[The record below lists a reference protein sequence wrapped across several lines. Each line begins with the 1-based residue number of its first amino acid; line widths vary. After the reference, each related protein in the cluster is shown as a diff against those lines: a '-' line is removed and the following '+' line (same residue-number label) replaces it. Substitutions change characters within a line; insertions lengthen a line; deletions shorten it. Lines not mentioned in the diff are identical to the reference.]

1 VVSLTK
7 DSVGILPAGA
17 LGVSFFYHLTS
28 QLTQIDGGVYF
39 LERRNSSSSQF
50 LKTSG
55 NIAIA
60 TAETTKYFPTNQ
72 ILKPDLLSCYKLGF
86 LPEIVLICPNPDQ
99 LLSIISITVELLILI
114 SEQGE
119 LSQPELPFPYLVL
132 SSNGIYFQRFRQIFI
147 EKIEEA
153 TLFGRLPDLWPDI
166 MPRIV
171 SRFLRGVTI
180 QTGVREGN
188 KGDTIY
194 RPGPRG
200 RTQITGGDI
209 TSRERCYQVLAGKG
223 AWFEL
228 APDFSPTRIEFNKAL
243 INLSTNLLG
252 QLMSIDA
259 QGNFRALTIGEILAN
274 FHQTEIRELA
284 SHVFRVGQMVNVYQK
299 DENFEVILD
308 QLMETFHIHES
319 HIPSSL
325 QWVETKIRL
334 GTLEPEMTPTEAW
347 LIEPLIRYA
356 KASELEDTV
365 NYFESLKNQLI
376 EKLTLAKNRNC
387 QLSR

>member
-1 VVSLTK
+1 MVSLIK

-17 LGVSFFYHLTS
+17 LGVSFFYHLTN
-28 QLTQIDGGVYF
+28 QLTQVDDLVYF
-39 LERRNSSSSQF
+39 LERRNSGSSQF
-50 LKTSG
+50 LKTTG
-55 NIAIA
+55 EIAIA
-60 TAETTKYFPTNQ
+60 TSETIKYFPTAK
-72 ILKPDLLSCYKLGF
+72 ILKPDLLRCYQLGF

-99 LLSIISITVELLILI
+99 LLSIISTTVELLILV

-180 QTGVREGN
+180 QTGVREGS

-209 TSRERCYQVLAGKG
+209 ISREHCCEILVGKG

-228 APDFSPTRIEFNKAL
+228 APNVSPTRIEFDKAL
-243 INLSTNLLG
+243 VNLSANLLG

-259 QGNFRALTIGEILAN
+259 QGNFKVLTVGEILAN
-274 FHQTEIRELA
+274 SHEPEIRELA
-284 SHVFRVGQMVNVYQK
+284 SHIFQVGQMIKVYRK

-308 QLMETFHIHES
+308 QLMETSHVHTS

-325 QWVETKIRL
+325 QWVDTKIRL

-347 LIEPLIRYA
+347 LLEPLIRYA

-365 NYFESLKNQLI
+365 NYFESLKHQLI
-376 EKLTLAKNRNC
+376 EKLTLATNRNRQAC
-387 QLSR
+387 

>member
-7 DSVGILPAGA
+7 NSVGILPAGA
-17 LGVSFFYHLTS
+17 LGVSFFYHLTH
-28 QLTQIDGGVYF
+28 QLSQIDGGVCF
-39 LERRNSSSSQF
+39 IERRNSSSSQF
-50 LKTSG
+50 LKTNG
-55 NIAIA
+55 KIAIA
-60 TAETTKYFPTNQ
+60 TEEIIQYLPTNQ
-72 ILKPDLLSCYKLGF
+72 ILKPDLLSCYKSGF

-99 LLSIISITVELLILI
+99 ILSIISTTVELLILI
-114 SEQGE
+114 SEQEE
-119 LSQPELPFPYLVL
+119 LSQPELTFPYLVL

-166 MPRIV
+166 IPRIV

-180 QTGVREGN
+180 QTGVREGD

-209 TSRERCYQVLAGKG
+209 TSRERCCQILTEKG
-223 AWFEL
+223 GWFEV
-228 APDFSPTRIEFNKAL
+228 APNISPTRIEFDKAL
-243 INLSTNLLG
+243 VNLSANLLG

-259 QGNFRALTIGEILAN
+259 EGNFKALSIGEILAN
-274 FHQTEIRELA
+274 SQQTDIRELA
-284 SHVFRVGQMVNVYQK
+284 SHVFKVGQMVRVYGK
-299 DENFEVILD
+299 SESFEVILD
-308 QLMETFHIHES
+308 QLMETRHIHES

-365 NYFESLKNQLI
+365 NYFEGLKNQLI

-387 QLSR
+387 QLSK